1 MSGALALSALTVASP
16 AHADTVS
23 LSLPD
28 AIAALPVES
37 EDRTG
42 YDRDAFRHWVD
53 EDRDG
58 CNARMEV
65 LKRDA
70 TVAPEQ
76 SGRCKLTGG
85 QWSSW
90 YDDTVVNGPRGI
102 DIDHMVPL
110 AEAWDSGASAWDA
123 AKRERYANDLGDKR
137 SLQAVSA
144 RSNRSKGD
152 RDPQDWMPTAA
163 GAECRYISE
172 WVAVKHR
179 WKLTVDEDELTAL
192 AEPSCVGETVTVE
205 IAE

>member
-1 MSGALALSALTVASP
+1 MSGALALSALAVASP
-16 AHADTVS
+16 AHAETVS

-28 AIAALPVES
+28 AIAALPVEN

-58 CNARMEV
+58 CHARSEV

-70 TVAPEQ
+70 VVAPEQ
-76 SGRCKLTGG
+76 SGRCRLTGG
-85 QWSSW
+85 QWNSW
-90 YDDTVVNGPRGI
+90 YDGVTIEGSRGI

-110 AEAWDSGASAWDA
+110 AEAWDSGASAWSPER
-123 AKRERYANDLGDKR
+123 RERYANDLGDHR

-144 RSNRSKGD
+144 RSNRSKSD
-152 RDPQDWMPTAA
+152 RDPQDWMPPAA
-163 GAECRYISE
+163 DAECRYIAE

-179 WKLTVDEDELTAL
+179 WRLTVDENERDAL
-192 AEPSCVGETVTVE
+192 NAPSCSGETVTVE
-205 IAE
+205 IA